1 MTGGRRA
8 LAAGVLLVLVGL
20 GASTDVR
27 GASLAGLAKEQGN
40 GSRFTMRS
48 QGSTFDL
55 NVGLVKVDPAAS
67 RAVIEVYAAAQL
79 SDPLWQ
85 QFTLDVK
92 GDRPAVESG
101 YIQVGNKAP
110 MTLPKQ
116 YLSGVGS
123 LDVSLFLLSESDLR
137 TGTTRDL
144 KNVGQETITTPAG
157 AVTCSHYRV
166 EKAGQKLDV
175 WVSDEARPVG
185 LVRMQS
191 TGKQKEEN
199 YDLELQELLSGVA
212 PKIDPA
218 KAGPLSEEMKRLLT
232 KR

>member
-1 MTGGRRA
+1 MIGRRRA
-8 LAAGVLLVLVGL
+8 LAVGL
-20 GASTDVR
+20 LLIVAGLAAVTDAR

-40 GSRFTMRS
+40 GSRFKMHS

-55 NVGLVKVDPAAS
+55 NVGLVKVDPAAA

-92 GDRPAVESG
+92 GDRPTVESG
-101 YIQVGNKAP
+101 YIQVGDKAP

-116 YLSGVGS
+116 YLTGVGS

-144 KNVGQETITTPAG
+144 KNVGQETIATPAG
-157 AVTCSHYRV
+157 AVKCSHYQV

-191 TGKQKEEN
+191 AGKQKEEN

-218 KAGPLSEEMKRLLT
+218 KAGPLSEEMKKLLA